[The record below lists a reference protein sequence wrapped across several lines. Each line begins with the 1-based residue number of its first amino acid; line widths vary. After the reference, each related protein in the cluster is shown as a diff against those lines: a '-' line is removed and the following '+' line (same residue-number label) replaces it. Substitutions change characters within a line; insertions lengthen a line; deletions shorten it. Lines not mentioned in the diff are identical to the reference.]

1 MNLYNDRAKEKIAT
15 NIAVPQ
21 KSARRPNPLRPPLRL
36 ARRRCK
42 SALHGQITQVLQVTQ
57 RLPECTHLLWCRSV
71 PRHMHRRAHH
81 SIAQR
86 THPYDVRAS
95 CTHLHPLLTCSYTTI
110 HHLPRTRTAMPP
122 CASSHVYVYTRI
134 NTPSSHSSCNKPRLY
149 TLLRH
154 GARGS
159 SLTPCG
165 AGVFRATCTDEHTIP
180 LRSAHSHTA

>member
-1 MNLYNDRAKEKIAT
+1 MCIRDR
-15 NIAVPQ
+15 
-21 KSARRPNPLRPPLRL
+21 
-36 ARRRCK
+36 
-42 SALHGQITQVLQVTQ
+42 
-57 RLPECTHLLWCRSV
+57 
-71 PRHMHRRAHH
+71 
-81 SIAQR
+81 R

-149 TLLRH
+149 TLLLRH

-159 SLTPCG
+159 SLTYCG
-165 AGVFRATCTDEHTIP
+165 AVVYRATCTDEHTIP
-180 LRSAHSHTA
+180 LRKFHTSVRHIYQRLRYANGGLISRDFAMLLGLLGSGVDFVLGPRGIDILISE